1 LIAYLDS
8 SVLLRIVLTQP
19 DSLPEW
25 NTIRIGISS
34 ELLRTESHRTLDR
47 MWLHGELN
55 DSEYRHKRRA
65 VEALLNGFELVE
77 LDSNVLTVASAPLP
91 VSLGTLDAIHLATAL
106 IVRSTRDFVFATH
119 DKALARAARE
129 MALDVI
135 GT

>member
-1 LIAYLDS
+1 MIAYLDS

-19 DSLPEW
+19 DPLPEW
-25 NTIRIGISS
+25 NTIRIGLSS

-47 MWLHGELN
+47 LWLHGELN
-55 DSEYRHKRRA
+55 DGEYRHKRRA
-65 VEALLNGFELVE
+65 VESLLNGFQLVA
-77 LDSNVLTVASAPLP
+77 LDSNVLAVASAPLP
-91 VSLGTLDAIHLATAL
+91 VALGTLDAIHLATAL
-106 IVRSTRDFVFATH
+106 ILRSTRDFVFATH